1 MGGPTRLQRGFW
13 RLLHRITPVFIT
25 RKYNYTC
32 DAITESAPCL
42 IVSNHVTNTDPFF
55 VGLAIKDGP
64 PAYVASEH
72 LMRLGLVSKL
82 INALLA
88 PIPRPKA
95 ASGAGTVKNCLKRL
109 REGDSVVLFAE
120 GDCTWDGLS
129 HGIFPST
136 GKLVKASGAKLVTF
150 RIEGGYLSRPRWSK
164 KLRPMRMHGG
174 PVRVY
179 TPEEL
184 AAMTNEEVT
193 AAIDRDIF
201 EDAWARQREQR
212 LPIASERR
220 AEGLEQALAV
230 CPKCGGIGTLASRD
244 NTVFCRKCGMNAYV
258 EKDGFFDSAAAFR
271 TVAEWEAWQ
280 RAELKRVFAN
290 GECRDTGEP
299 IPCVLRRIDSEGRR
313 ERPRKVKLSANT
325 APGALMLDGMLLPF
339 ERISRA
345 SMVKTERLLFTADD
359 GYYELKSRKGGLRR
373 ILLVF
378 KAAKGI
384 DY

>member
-1 MGGPTRLQRGFW
+1 M
-13 RLLHRITPVFIT
+13 LHRITPVFIT

-32 DAITESAPCL
+32 DAMTETAPCL
-42 IVSNHVTNTDPFF
+42 IVSNHVTNLDPFF

-72 LMRLGLVSKL
+72 LMRLGPVSKL
-82 INALLA
+82 INALFA
-88 PIPRPKA
+88 PIARPKA

-164 KLRPMRMHGG
+164 ELRPMRMHGG

-179 TPEEL
+179 TAEELDAMTPEEI
-184 AAMTNEEVT
+184 T

-201 EDAWARQREQR
+201 EDAWARQREQH
-212 LPIASERR
+212 LTIASDRR

-244 NTVFCRKCGMNAYV
+244 NTVFCRKCGMSAFV
-258 EKDGFFDSAAAFR
+258 EKDGFFEKSSPFE

-280 RAELKRVFAN
+280 RAELKRVFAS
-290 GECRDTGEP
+290 GEARDGGEP
-299 IPCVLRRIDSEGRR
+299 IPCVLRRIDPEGRR
-313 ERPRKVKLSANT
+313 ERPRKVMLGADI
-325 APGALMLDGMLLPF
+325 AGGALTLNGEPLPF
-339 ERISRA
+339 ERIKRA

-359 GYYELKSRKGGLRR
+359 GYYELKSRNGGLRR
-373 ILLVF
+373 MLLVF

-384 DY
+384 DF